1 VEVTA
6 HALVGGEVAGYL
18 EELHT
23 QKHGD
28 PCELESCPD
37 GEDDGEGVFEEHFA
51 EVIRENVAFNVLGG
65 FKAVVSQVSENE
77 ADPG

>member
-1 VEVTA
+1 
-6 HALVGGEVAGYL
+6 
-18 EELHT
+18 
-23 QKHGD
+23 
-28 PCELESCPD
+28 LESCPD